1 MKRLLAVGLCLGL
14 LSLAAA
20 QTGSELEDPAWDL
33 TPAAKDAVNFDF
45 ELKGYV
51 FGLRM
56 IKAQYTGHYNDTHY
70 AARADL
76 KTSGLGAFLKKLQI
90 WAVSSG
96 RIEPAADNKSRT
108 LTPIRHVQQN
118 RDKKNRRVEM
128 DYDDETQMVDVN
140 IVPPLGSQGIPPA
153 SEAERYAAD
162 DTVSAIMTLM
172 LQGRDA
178 NGPLCNETVAVF
190 DSKQHYNLR
199 MVRVGSKSLKYH
211 KDKYESVMC
220 EVYYEPV
227 SGFDP
232 EDLPEAEESATP
244 VIVYFTTQ
252 PIYGLH
258 VPMRFTYKVG
268 GFKAVIKV
276 TDLKI
281 SPPPLY

>member
-1 MKRLLAVGLCLGL
+1 MKRLFTAGLCLGMI
-14 LSLAAA
+14 SLAAA
-20 QTGSELEDPAWDL
+20 QARSEQDDPAWDL
-33 TPAAKDAVNFDF
+33 PKAASDAVHFDF

-51 FGLRM
+51 LGLRM
-56 IKAQYTGHYNDTHY
+56 IKAQYTGYYNDTNY

-90 WAVSSG
+90 WAVSTGHVSPSANG
-96 RIEPAADNKSRT
+96 LSKT
-108 LTPIRHVQQN
+108 LSPIRHVQQN

-128 DYDDETQMVDVN
+128 DYDDGRQTVSVN

-153 SEAERYAAD
+153 NDAERYAAD
-162 DTVSAIMTLM
+162 DTVSAIMKLM

-178 NGPLCNETVAVF
+178 EGPLCNETVAVF

-199 MVRVGSKSLKYH
+199 MVRVGSKSLKYD
-211 KDKYESVMC
+211 KDKYKSIIC

-232 EDLPEAEESATP
+232 EDLPDAEESATP
-244 VIVYFTTQ
+244 VMVYFTAQ
-252 PIYGLH
+252 PIFGLH
-258 VPMRFTYKVG
+258 VPMRFTYKVS

-281 SPPPLY
+281 SPPPL